1 MTIKRIVGFVVAAAG
16 FITFPL
22 VAETLYQP
30 GGAGWGEALTVVN
43 GDTVVIDGDE
53 GAAWSGAVTIASGGT
68 LKTRGKLTVLAPEA
82 IAGAALIRSTEK
94 YSLIAEGEEF
104 ELPQALIPYI
114 SPVFSAFS
122 LPEENARAAEGDGK
136 KIAVEY
142 GGGVYTV
149 ELSDGG
155 KPERIEYE
163 GVREFT
169 LYNIIIQKG

>member
-1 MTIKRIVGFVVAAAG
+1 MKKVFVLMIAFALFLPSCAAEASSPLAYQRGISSVTFNARI
-16 FITFPL
+16 
-22 VAETLYQP
+22 
-30 GGAGWGEALTVVN
+30 GEEEFSL
-43 GDTVVIDGDE
+43 E
-53 GAAWSGAVTIASGGT
+53 
-68 LKTRGKLTVLAPEA
+68 LTRGKLTVLAPEA

-155 KPERIEYE
+155 KPERIGYE